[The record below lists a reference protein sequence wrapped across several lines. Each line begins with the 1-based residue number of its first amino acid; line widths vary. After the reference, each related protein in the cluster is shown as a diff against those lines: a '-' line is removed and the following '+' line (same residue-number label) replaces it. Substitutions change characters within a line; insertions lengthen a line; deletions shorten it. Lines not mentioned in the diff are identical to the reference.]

1 MALVVD
7 FSPNTMPRIDKIWA
21 FLSVDKDGNEGVCAA
36 PMQGL
41 GCVPLIASDQ
51 ARVESLMPLAQM
63 LARMSGM
70 TIKLVEFSV
79 RTELTEITASQT

>member
-7 FSPNTMPRIDKIWA
+7 FSPNTMPRINKIWA

-36 PMQGL
+36 PAPGV
-41 GCVPLIASDQ
+41 GCLPLIAADM
-51 ARVESLMPLAQM
+51 ARVDSLMPVAQM

-79 RTELTEITASQT
+79 RTELKEIVGRQT